1 MSRSLGPAEVLFL
14 ILSSS
19 CRLGTYTPR
28 GPFLCG
34 KPFAALS
41 TFFPCTSF
49 IKRPYPKRI
58 LMVSDVY
65 KHA

>member
-1 MSRSLGPAEVLFL
+1 MSRSLGPAEVPFQFFL
-14 ILSSS
+14 LLAAWTYASS
-19 CRLGTYTPR
+19 

-58 LMVSDVY
+58 SMVSDVY